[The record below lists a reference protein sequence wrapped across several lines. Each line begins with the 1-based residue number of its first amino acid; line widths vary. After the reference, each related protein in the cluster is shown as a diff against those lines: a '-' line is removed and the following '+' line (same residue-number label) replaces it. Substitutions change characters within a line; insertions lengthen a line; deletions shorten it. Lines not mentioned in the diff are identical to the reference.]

1 MLARTPAAAEVDAA
15 LDSGHVSPSRCY
27 KWMRASASK
36 LMPPPARPLVH
47 HSAKPPE
54 TVAPAAAKELAAG
67 SSGHPSSSHLHYQT
81 RASLGFAWVVSAARM
96 VAGAAIPSPSA
107 AFAVAGG

>member
-1 MLARTPAAAEVDAA
+1 MLPNPDPEIARTPAAAK
-15 LDSGHVSPSRCY
+15 G
-27 KWMRASASK
+27 
-36 LMPPPARPLVH
+36 
-47 HSAKPPE
+47 
-54 TVAPAAAKELAAG
+54 LAAG

-81 RASLGFAWVVSAARM
+81 RASLGFMWVVSAARM

>member
-1 MLARTPAAAEVDAA
+1 MLPNTDPELAR
-15 LDSGHVSPSRCY
+15 
-27 KWMRASASK
+27 
-36 LMPPPARPLVH
+36 
-47 HSAKPPE
+47 
-54 TVAPAAAKELAAG
+54 APAAAKELAAG
-67 SSGHPSSSHLHYQT
+67 SSGHSSSSHLHYQT